1 MPSVVIGSPEH
12 FEEIRHMAGGPSDTE
27 VTPEELQSY
36 FEDAED
42 WVELGT
48 GLEKDNLQI
57 TDRTYTQF
65 KTCITFR
72 ASCMIRYGWR
82 DKDNKAQEHCG
93 EARRLLG
100 EINDTSEFGTDEES
114 TLSNLTSTEY
124 RTAEMIAST
133 SGEPGMPYKSP
144 DFNF

>member
-1 MPSVVIGSPEH
+1 MSVVIGDADH
-12 FEEIRHMAGGPSDTE
+12 LAEIRHMAGGPSETE
-27 VTPEELQSY
+27 ITPAELTSY

-48 GLEKDNLQI
+48 GLETDNLLL

-65 KTCITFR
+65 KTCINFR

-82 DKDNKAQEHCG
+82 DKENKAQEHCS
-93 EARRLLG
+93 EARRLIQ

-114 TLSNLTSTEY
+114 TLSNLTSSQY
-124 RTAEMIAST
+124 RTPNMISSST
-133 SGEPGMPYKSP
+133 QEAGAVYKSP
-144 DFNF
+144 DFN